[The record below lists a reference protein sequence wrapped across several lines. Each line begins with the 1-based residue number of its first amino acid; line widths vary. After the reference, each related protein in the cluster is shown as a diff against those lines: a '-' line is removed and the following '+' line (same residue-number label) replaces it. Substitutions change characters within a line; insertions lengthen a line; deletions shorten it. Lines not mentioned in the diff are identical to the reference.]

1 MPKVQQ
7 LPAHLRHHPIALLLV
22 DRATNKIVDLN
33 KAART
38 MFQIGKR
45 KSPSLHLSDLATN
58 PKMKL
63 VGKTKNVGIVPFQTK
78 SGKVDFT
85 VFAYAMDKN
94 AKYAC
99 YELHPVQ
106 STQAVAIEHT
116 LKAFLDNAK
125 EVIYLLAPDFKI
137 IAFNKP
143 AELSIETIHKKQVKV
158 GDSMLDYSEPSTH
171 ELFKQHFLQALA
183 GKNVSL
189 EIEVPFENYA
199 RWWNVNYRQIT
210 DSNKQTVGVAF
221 SAMDIHDRRMA
232 EEEARGLATKL
243 KATLNASNDFTFL
256 INLQYQIV
264 LCNEE
269 AKLSIK
275 QFFKS
280 DVAVGD
286 SILDYSPEENKP
298 IFLERLGR
306 AFAGE
311 TITADINFVTPFGA
325 SLWFGVRYAPVK
337 NSNDQVIYVSFSLND
352 ITYSKANEQAL
363 RKKELQL
370 ATLAD
375 NIPKAVVFQYLED
388 GDRKFVGFPYMS
400 SGSKELF
407 GFSHEQ
413 IQLNPLLAFKV
424 VHPDDLNRMLELNRE
439 SRTTGSVYNYTHRI
453 IVAGEIKWI
462 HTVSKPV
469 QLPDGHVQWD
479 GFSIDVT
486 DQKFAAKEMELKRF
500 TVNHSSDSV
509 YWIRSDGSFADAN
522 LAAVDLLGYSF
533 DELIK
538 MSVPMIDDHYNE
550 ELWPHHWEELR
561 EKKHLTFETVMRKK
575 DRGSVNVE
583 INANYIV
590 FNDEEFNCTFVRDIT
605 DRKLAERALALSEA
619 NLKSIVENSD
629 TAYVLYDRDFKVV
642 SFNKWAQVL
651 TENYFNTSLI
661 EGFSGIEFFPESRK
675 KILISYLELAL
686 EGMPSSYEINFG
698 SYDKPLWLYNRI
710 FPVKDNQGNI
720 YGIVFA
726 LTDITL
732 LKVANTNLAR
742 SQKLS
747 ESIVNSQSNFLI
759 RTDMLGYYSFV
770 SQRFLDHFGFEE
782 HDVIG
787 KHSFETIHPEDHAA
801 CEKAVM
807 ECIQTPGKIASV
819 AFRKPNKQGDFFFTE
834 WEFIAIQNDENELTE
849 IQGIGSDITDKLAY
863 QSKLRETSVRLT
875 VATQAAGI
883 GIWELDIANDLLI
896 WDDQM
901 YTIFGVAREGLLSYD
916 SFYNCIYPEDRAKMD
931 QVLEQG
937 LKEKNAVNFRIRI
950 VRGNDKA
957 VRHIQG
963 FGIFKKQENR
973 EPTVIVGVN
982 YDITDVIENEIAIEK
997 AKSRIEELQLQ
1008 SLRAAMNPHFIF
1020 NALASLQYF
1029 ITQNNHESAIRF
1041 LSKFSKLVRGILN
1054 SSIVNESPLAS
1065 ELELIK
1071 YYVEIEQIRFE
1082 NGFDFDLT
1090 VDPNIDVETT
1100 TIPALLIQPY
1110 VENAIIHGLYAK
1122 SSRGKLKLYL
1132 GFKHD
1137 FLNIVIEDNGIGR
1150 QAGAIMRERNFP
1162 RHQSHGMGIT
1172 SRRIDLI
1179 RNSRPIEAVV
1189 EDLQLDGNPTGTRVT
1204 ISIKL

>member
-1 MPKVQQ
+1 M
-7 LPAHLRHHPIALLLV
+7 LLV

-33 KAART
+33 KVART
-38 MFQIGKR
+38 GFQIGKR
-45 KSPSLHLSDLATN
+45 KSPSLHLSDLTTK

-199 RWWNVNYRQIT
+199 RWWNVNYRQII

-243 KATLNASNDFTFL
+243 KATLNASNDFTYL
-256 INLQYQIV
+256 INPQYQIV
-264 LCNEE
+264 LYNEG

-325 SLWFGVRYAPVK
+325 SLWFGGRYAPVR
-337 NSNDQVIYVSFSLND
+337 NSNDQVIYVSLSFND
-352 ITYSKANEQAL
+352 ITARKANEEAL

-388 GDRKFVGFPYMS
+388 ASGNFVGSPYMS
-400 SGSKELF
+400 SGSQELF
-407 GFSHEQ
+407 GFSSEQ
-413 IQLNPLLAFKV
+413 IQSGPLLGFSI
-424 VHPDDLNRMLELNRE
+424 VHPDDLAIMLELNRE
-439 SRTTGSVYNYTHRI
+439 SRTKGSVYNNTHRI
-453 IVAGEIKWI
+453 IVSGEIKWI
-462 HTVSKPV
+462 HTVSIPV
-469 QLPDGHVQWD
+469 QLPDGYVQWD

-486 DQKFAAKEMELKRF
+486 DQKLAAKEMELKKF
-500 TVNHSSDSV
+500 TIDHSSDSITLV
-509 YWIRSDGSFADAN
+509 TPDGSLAYVN
-522 LAAVDLLGYSF
+522 LGAVNLLGYSF

-538 MSVPMIDDHYNE
+538 MTVPQIDDNYNE
-550 ELWPHHWEELR
+550 QVWPIHWQELR
-561 EKKHLTFETVMRKK
+561 EKKCLTFETKQRRK
-575 DRGSVNVE
+575 DGTFLDVE
-583 INANYIV
+583 ISANYIS
-590 FNDEEFNCTFVRDIT
+590 FEGEEFNCAYVRDIT
-605 DRKLAERALALSEA
+605 ERKRAERRLIESESKYRLLANNMQDIVCLHSLEGLYEYVSPSSNQILGYEPEELLGKDPYSFFHPDDMKRIKEDSHQVVLEGNPVSEITYRFKRKQGDYVWLETQSIHVYDENNQTIAIQTSSRDVSLRKDALS
-619 NLKSIVENSD
+619 K
-629 TAYVLYDRDFKVV
+629 
-642 SFNKWAQVL
+642 
-651 TENYFNTSLI
+651 
-661 EGFSGIEFFPESRK
+661 
-675 KILISYLELAL
+675 
-686 EGMPSSYEINFG
+686 
-698 SYDKPLWLYNRI
+698 
-710 FPVKDNQGNI
+710 
-720 YGIVFA
+720 
-726 LTDITL
+726 
-732 LKVANTNLAR
+732 LAR
-742 SQKLS
+742 SQKLY
-747 ESIVNSQSNFLI
+747 ESIVNSQSNFLV
-759 RTDMLGYYSFV
+759 RTDMLGYYSFT
-770 SQRFLDHFGFEE
+770 SQRFLDHFGFKE

-807 ECIQTPGKIASV
+807 ECIQTPGKITSV
-819 AFRKPNKQGDFFFTE
+819 AFRKPNKQGEFFWTE
-834 WEFIAIQNDENELTE
+834 WEFIAIQNDENEPTE
-849 IQGIGSDITDKLAY
+849 IQGIGYDITDKLAY
-863 QSKLRETSVRLT
+863 QSKLEETSVRLT

-931 QVLEQG
+931 QVLKQG

-963 FGIFKKQENR
+963 FGIFNKQENR

-982 YDITDVIENEIAIEK
+982 YDITDLIENEIAIEK

-1132 GFKHD
+1132 DFRHD